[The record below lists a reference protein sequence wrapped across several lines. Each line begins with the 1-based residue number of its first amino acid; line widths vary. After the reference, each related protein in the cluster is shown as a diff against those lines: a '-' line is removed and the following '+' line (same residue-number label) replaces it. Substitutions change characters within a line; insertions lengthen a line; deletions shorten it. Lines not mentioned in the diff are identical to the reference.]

1 MHIERKW
8 DFSEFRQYV
17 MSKIYD
23 AITGGNFEFHV
34 MINADEVP
42 QDIRSGKK
50 SKVFLSHLLPR
61 LRDLGFDYNIEY
73 INGNRLV
80 IESSE
85 WEFIE
90 ILMPV
95 AYPFIPKEQ
104 HAHKEIIDYILDEI
118 DGDITYGESVTE
130 ISNAGEDS
138 GFVSAFG
145 HIDTEV
151 MIQVKTQLED
161 LGHKVLIVPFSD
173 LDDWESMIITWHPEL
188 HKKG

>member
-8 DFSEFRQYV
+8 DFSEFKQYV

-23 AITGGNFEFHV
+23 AITGGNFEFYV

-95 AYPFIPKEQ
+95 AYPFVPKEQ

-151 MIQVKTQLED
+151 MIQVKIQLED